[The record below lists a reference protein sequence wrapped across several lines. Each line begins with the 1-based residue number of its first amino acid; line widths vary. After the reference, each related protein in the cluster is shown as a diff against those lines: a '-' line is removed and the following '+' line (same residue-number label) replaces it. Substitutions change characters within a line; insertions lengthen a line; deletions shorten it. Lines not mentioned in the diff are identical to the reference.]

1 MSGRAETM
9 AEIFYGEAL
18 SRIRKIARERAKP
31 LLEELEPGE
40 AIGRVVAAPV
50 ESPVSIPQYSNSAVD
65 GFALRSDEVSR
76 ISAPTRIAVLG
87 SLIAGDTPPASPGDG
102 AWEIMTGAPFPPGY
116 DCSAKV
122 EDVEVVRDSKGRA
135 TEIVLSQSLEAGENL
150 RGAGEDFR
158 KGALVLERGERI
170 GPEQLLAL
178 VALGVSKLKV
188 FRKPVVA
195 VISTGGELTAPG
207 EAPKDGQVR
216 NSTAPFLLAA
226 LREMQ
231 TEPRFFGTAGDDPGE
246 YFATLKKAL
255 ESKPDVIISTGAV
268 SMGVHD
274 YVSAIVSDLGG
285 KIHFHRVSIRPGKPI
300 LLAEFPDS
308 IFFGLPGNPVSTVVG
323 LRFFIEPFLRAWM
336 GLPEEKPAWARLRAA
351 AKKPAG
357 LRCFFKAR
365 VSLEKGEAQ
374 ATILKG
380 QPSFMISPLLRST
393 AWGILPE
400 DGREIPAGEWIEVY
414 PFYSSSYSWS
424 ESHAESSAAT
434 PTGGG
439 CCT

>member
-1 MSGRAETM
+1 M
-9 AEIFYGEAL
+9 AEILYKEAL
-18 SRIRKIARERAKP
+18 TQIRDLARARARP
-31 LLEELEPGE
+31 VIEELLPSE
-40 AIGRVVAAPV
+40 ASGRVAAAPV

-65 GFALRSDEVSR
+65 GFAFRSSEVSR

-87 SLIAGDTPPASPGDG
+87 SLIAGDTPPASPGAG

-135 TEIVLSQSLEAGENL
+135 TEIVLSQALEAGENL
-150 RGAGEDFR
+150 RGAGEDFQ
-158 KGALVLERGERI
+158 KGALVLDRGERI
-170 GPEQLLAL
+170 GPEQILAL
-178 VALGVSKLKV
+178 VALGVPKLKV

-207 EAPKDGQVR
+207 ETPRDGQVR

-226 LREMQ
+226 LRELQ
-231 TEPRFFGTAGDDPGE
+231 AEARFFGTAGDDPGE

-255 ESKPDVIISTGAV
+255 DSKPDVIISTGAV

-274 YVSAIVSDLGG
+274 YVSAVVSDLGG
-285 KIHFHRVSIRPGKPI
+285 KIRFHRVSIRPGKPI
-300 LLAEFPDS
+300 LLAEFPNS
-308 IFFGLPGNPVSTVVG
+308 VFFGLPGNPVSTVVG
-323 LRFFIEPFLRAWM
+323 LRFFIEPYLRAWL
-336 GLPEEKPAWARLRAA
+336 GQPEEKPAWARLRAA
-351 AKKPAG
+351 AKKPDG
-357 LRCFFKAR
+357 LRCFFKAQ
-365 VSLEKGEAQ
+365 VSLEKGEAR

-400 DGREIPAGEWIEVY
+400 AGRETPAGEWIEVY
-414 PFYSSSYSWS
+414 PFYSSAYSWS
-424 ESHAESSAAT
+424 ESRTEASAAT
-434 PTGGG
+434 HAGGG